1 MPFEK
6 FKPPKIHGV
15 IGTQIGKLN
24 GVVLSKGLTATSQ
37 AANALRKPECPSPAE
52 LAQISAKL
60 AGLSSLSTGLTS
72 NLGAFKA
79 LPGAIKGPVSGILA
93 VVNTIIK
100 LPVPQAIGIPP
111 GPAGGLILGLPTAF
125 TTNFADILNLMK
137 EFAIAMLITAD
148 AIEGCLKDVS
158 GSTSG
163 MSARVSEIG
172 TPIAVCKI
180 SNTVKSKLNKKQQKE
195 LGIIDDD
202 GNNVLDSFG
211 SKVLKPENTD
221 SPKSKLE
228 KDLAKKVNLP
238 KVYLKG
244 KKSLSDLPASGPKL
258 NVLREGDAF
267 RLPVEKL
274 NGKVI
279 NKFAVIISKKEDT
292 GAIIQT
298 PPSTIQTPALSA
310 KKKLSKA
317 GVPEKEIRVVELDI
331 DPSSLTGKAQ
341 AFAQLDNV
349 LRNISDKL
357 TKIDTSDSKLKSKNI
372 PITDSEKDSQLNKK
386 GNRLN
391 EFDNFSNTK
400 KIDPNNSNQANVAVQ
415 GLQSSIGKLQ
425 KNLTDSIPLDILKEL
440 KEDLA
445 KLTDNLIEKESS
457 SEDEDSNN
465 DYKGYTLKIQRTNE
479 SPILAPRHYATG
491 EKNGIVYFKGPDSY
505 SSSKEIL
512 LEEIKFKIDNQLS

>member
-1 MPFEK
+1 MPYEK

-15 IGTQIGKLN
+15 IGTSIGKLN
-24 GVVLSKGLTATSQ
+24 GVVLSKGISATSQ
-37 AANALRKPECPSPAE
+37 AANALRKPECPNPAE
-52 LAQISAKL
+52 LAQLSSKL
-60 AGLSSLSTGLTS
+60 AGLSTLSAGLNS
-72 NLGAFKA
+72 NLSAFKA
-79 LPGAIKGPVSGILA
+79 LPGSIKGPVSGILA
-93 VVNTIIK
+93 VVKTIIQ

-158 GSTSG
+158 GSTAN
-163 MSARVSEIG
+163 MSARVAEIG

-195 LGIIDDD
+195 LGIIDED
-202 GNNVLDSFG
+202 GKNILDSFG

-221 SPKSKLE
+221 SAKGKLE
-228 KDLAKKVNLP
+228 KDIAKKVNLA
-238 KVYLKG
+238 KVVLKG
-244 KKSLSDLPASGPKL
+244 KKNLSDLPTSGAKL
-258 NVLREGDAF
+258 NILKEGDAY
-267 RLPVEKL
+267 RLPAEKI
-274 NGKVI
+274 NGETV
-279 NKFAVIISKKEDT
+279 NKFAVVLNKDNKGGSKL
-292 GAIIQT
+292 
-298 PPSTIQTPALSA
+298 LSDR
-310 KKKLSKA
+310 
-317 GVPEKEIRVVELDI
+317 GVPEKQIKVIELDI

-341 AFAQLDNV
+341 AFAQLDSV
-349 LRNISDKL
+349 LRNVSDKL
-357 TKIDTSDSKLKSKNI
+357 SKIDTSASNLKSKNI
-372 PITDSEKDSQLNKK
+372 PFTKTEKDSQLNKV

-391 EFDNFSNTK
+391 EFDNFSKATK
-400 KIDPNNSNQANVAVQ
+400 TDPNSNNQDNVAIE

-457 SEDEDSNN
+457 SDEVDSNN
-465 DYKGYTLKIQRTNE
+465 EYKGYTLKIQRTNE

-491 EKNGIVYFKGPDSY
+491 EKNGIIYFKGPDSY

>member
-37 AANALRKPECPSPAE
+37 AANALRKPECPNPAE

-163 MSARVSEIG
+163 MSARVSEIA

-195 LGIIDDD
+195 LGIIDND

-228 KDLAKKVNLP
+228 KDLAEKVNLA

-292 GAIIQT
+292 GAL
-298 PPSTIQTPALSA
+298 ST

-317 GVPEKEIRVVELDI
+317 GVPEKEVRVVELDI

-357 TKIDTSDSKLKSKNI
+357 TKIDTSDSNLKSKNI
-372 PITDSEKDSQLNKK
+372 PITDSEKESQLNKK

-391 EFDNFSNTK
+391 EFDNSSNTK

>member
-37 AANALRKPECPSPAE
+37 AANALRKPECPNPAE
-52 LAQISAKL
+52 LTQISAKL

-163 MSARVSEIG
+163 MSARVSEIA

-221 SPKSKLE
+221 SPKGKLE
-228 KDLAKKVNLP
+228 KDLAEKVNLA

-292 GAIIQT
+292 GAL
-298 PPSTIQTPALSA
+298 ST

-317 GVPEKEIRVVELDI
+317 GVPEKEVRVVELDI

-357 TKIDTSDSKLKSKNI
+357 TKIDTSDSNLKSKNI
-372 PITDSEKDSQLNKK
+372 PVTDSEKESQLNKK

-391 EFDNFSNTK
+391 EFDNSSNTK
-400 KIDPNNSNQANVAVQ
+400 KVDPNNSNQANVAVQ

-479 SPILAPRHYATG
+479 SPVLAPRHYATG